1 MATKT
6 NRLWA
11 IAALV
16 LVGTSFTA
24 CLKSVDTTPSRA
36 VAGISIING
45 IVSSTGL
52 DFFDNS
58 TTKATAS
65 KLPMGFGDKGYLI
78 YGGLHE
84 FSFTKTGTLSPVI
97 ATTSPRQY
105 DSTFYYTL
113 VTYGDSAHATV
124 VSFKEDFSSAVSTKL
139 NIRFFNLS
147 PTATPVDL
155 YLGDVKVDS
164 NLAYIGNTA
173 LSTSFKPQSVVSG
186 ASTIRIKAAGST
198 LTSPSIA
205 ETSTANLMSGGIYT
219 IFLAG
224 MKDSAGP
231 LKPQVKYVP
240 SFY

>member
-11 IAALV
+11 VAALV
-16 LVGTSFTA
+16 VMGTSFTA

-58 TTKATAS
+58 TTKVTAE
-65 KLPMGFGDKGYLI
+65 KLPIGYGYKGYLI
-78 YGGLHE
+78 YGGIHE
-84 FSFTKTGTLSPVI
+84 FSFTKTGTLTPVI
-97 ATTSPRQY
+97 ASITRQY

-113 VTYGDSAHATV
+113 VTYGDSANASIA
-124 VSFKEDFSSAVSTKL
+124 SFKEDFSSAVSTKL

-173 LSTSFKPQSVVSG
+173 LSTAFKPQSVVSG
-186 ASTIRIKAAGST
+186 ASTIRVKAAGST
-198 LTSPSIA
+198 LSSPSIA
-205 ETSTANLMSGGIYT
+205 ETTTANLMSGGVYT
-219 IFLAG
+219 IYLAG